1 MKNTAILTSGIG
13 LIINGVF
20 ISTIIGYAGMLTIL
34 VGILILSYGII
45 SGAQR
50 KQSALFKIFLF
61 PKQLLKFLEF
71 HFQKRIT

>member
-50 KQSALFKIFLF
+50 KQ
-61 PKQLLKFLEF
+61 
-71 HFQKRIT
+71 